1 MRREKIPRRMAG
13 LIACGERKSRQS
25 AAKVSQI
32 QGIQHIC
39 SRPGLFWNGA
49 GRPVKPTGSHTV
61 VPPTSD
67 WAKGKMAEDTLT
79 TSGIGRHGATRLPSV
94 DVDSFN
100 IELKDDDGFLGD
112 RASKGAFRKILDTLR
127 KPLKKNGEDPL
138 GSKSAEAIG
147 KSGLDEALVGDD
159 IGAAALVHGAI
170 EEFAQELAYVTRR
183 FLKTKG
189 WADTERIVV
198 GGGFRESRVGE
209 LAIARTDIILK
220 AEDFK
225 VEMVPIRF
233 DPDDAGLIGCLHLAP
248 SWIFEAHDSILAVDI
263 GGTNIRCGVVETRWK
278 KAPDLSKAS
287 VWKSELWRH
296 ADDEPTREGT
306 VKRLV
311 KMLKEL
317 IAAADTE
324 GLKLAP
330 FIGIAC
336 PGVINEDGS
345 IEKGAQN
352 LPGNWESSKFNL
364 PTSLVEAIPEIG
376 DHDTAVLMH
385 NDGVAQGLSEVPFM
399 QDVERW
405 GVLTIGTGL
414 GNARFTNRRK
424 DKGKSGNDDKD
435 KDEKKDKKSKD

>member
-1 MRREKIPRRMAG
+1 
-13 LIACGERKSRQS
+13 
-25 AAKVSQI
+25 
-32 QGIQHIC
+32 
-39 SRPGLFWNGA
+39 
-49 GRPVKPTGSHTV
+49 
-61 VPPTSD
+61 
-67 WAKGKMAEDTLT
+67 MAEDTLT

-94 DVDSFN
+94 DVDSYN

-112 RASKGAFRKILDTLR
+112 RASKGAFRKILDSLR
-127 KPLKKNGEDPL
+127 KPLKKNGGDPL
-138 GSKSAEAIG
+138 GDKSAEAIA
-147 KSGLDEALVGDD
+147 KSTLDEVLVGDD
-159 IGAAALVHGAI
+159 VGAAALVHGAI
-170 EEFAQELAYVTRR
+170 EEFAQELAHVTQR
-183 FLKTKG
+183 FLKTRA

-225 VEMVPIRF
+225 VDMVPIRF
-233 DPDDAGLIGCLHLAP
+233 HPDDAGLIGCLHLAP

-278 KAPDLSKAS
+278 KASDLSKAS

-296 ADDEPTREGT
+296 VNDEPTREGA

-317 IAAADTE
+317 IAAADNE

-352 LPGNWESSKFNL
+352 LPA
-364 PTSLVEAIPEIG
+364 SLVEAIPQIG

-399 QDVERW
+399 QDVDHW

-424 DKGKSGNDDKD
+424 DRDKDNKD
-435 KDEKKDKKSKD
+435 KDRDDKKDKKSKD

>member
-1 MRREKIPRRMAG
+1 MGSPAVVFKTP
-13 LIACGERKSRQS
+13 
-25 AAKVSQI
+25 
-32 QGIQHIC
+32 
-39 SRPGLFWNGA
+39 PG
-49 GRPVKPTGSHTV
+49 
-61 VPPTSD
+61 
-67 WAKGKMAEDTLT
+67 KGKMAEDVIT
-79 TSGIGRHGATRLPSV
+79 TTGIARHGATRLPSV
-94 DVDSFN
+94 EVDSFN
-100 IELKDDDGFLGD
+100 IELKDEDGFLGD
-112 RASKGAFRKILDTLR
+112 RASKGAFRKILDDLR
-127 KPLKKNGEDPL
+127 KPLKKNGDDPL
-138 GSKSAEAIG
+138 GKKPAEAIA
-147 KSGLDEALVGDD
+147 KSALDEVLVGDD
-159 IGAAALVHGAI
+159 VGAAALVHGAI
-170 EEFAQELAYVTRR
+170 EEFVQELAYVTQR
-183 FLKTKG
+183 FLRTKA

-220 AEDFK
+220 AGDFK
-225 VEMVPIRF
+225 VDLVPIRNH
-233 DPDDAGLIGCLHLAP
+233 PDDAGLIGALHLAP

-296 ADDEPTREGT
+296 ADDEPTREGA

-311 KMLKEL
+311 KMLKQL
-317 IAAADTE
+317 IADADAE

-336 PGVINEDGS
+336 PGVINDDGS

-364 PTSLVEAIPEIG
+364 PASLVEAIPEIG
-376 DHDTAVLMH
+376 GHDTAVLMH
-385 NDGVAQGLSEVPFM
+385 NDGVVQGLSEVPFM

-424 DKGKSGNDDKD
+424 DKDREKND
-435 KDEKKDKKSKD
+435 KKDKNSKD

>member
-1 MRREKIPRRMAG
+1 
-13 LIACGERKSRQS
+13 
-25 AAKVSQI
+25 
-32 QGIQHIC
+32 
-39 SRPGLFWNGA
+39 
-49 GRPVKPTGSHTV
+49 
-61 VPPTSD
+61 
-67 WAKGKMAEDTLT
+67 MAEDIVT
-79 TSGIGRHGATRLPSV
+79 TTGIARHGGTRLPSV

-112 RASKGAFRKILDTLR
+112 RASKGAFREILETLR
-127 KPLKKNGEDPL
+127 KPLKKNGDDPL

-147 KSGLDEALVGDD
+147 KNALDEALVGDD

-170 EEFAQELAYVTRR
+170 EEFAQELAYVIGR
-183 FLKTKG
+183 FLKTKA
-189 WADTERIVV
+189 WADTERIVI
-198 GGGFRESRVGE
+198 GGGFRQSRVGE
-209 LAIARTDIILK
+209 IAIARTDIILK
-220 AEDFK
+220 AQGEK
-225 VEMVPIRF
+225 IELVPIRF
-233 DPDDAGLIGCLHLAP
+233 HPDEAGLIGCLHLAP
-248 SWIFEAHDSILAVDI
+248 SWIFEAYDSILAVDI

-278 KAPDLSKAS
+278 KAPDLSKAE

-311 KMLKEL
+311 KMLKDL
-317 IAAADTE
+317 ILAADTD

-345 IEKGAQN
+345 IAKGAQN

-364 PTSLVEAIPEIG
+364 PASLVEAIPQIG
-376 DHDTAVLMH
+376 DHDTAILMH

-414 GNARFTNRRK
+414 GNARFTNRKKDNGK
-424 DKGKSGNDDKD
+424 DKKDANKDDKSGNG
-435 KDEKKDKKSKD
+435 KKDKKSKD

>member
-1 MRREKIPRRMAG
+1 MKDLAHFSPVRPAAAG
-13 LIACGERKSRQS
+13 LDRASMKPMSSPPVVASEIRQ
-25 AAKVSQI
+25 
-32 QGIQHIC
+32 
-39 SRPGLFWNGA
+39 
-49 GRPVKPTGSHTV
+49 GRH
-61 VPPTSD
+61 
-67 WAKGKMAEDTLT
+67 MAEDIVAT
-79 TSGIGRHGATRLPSV
+79 TGIARHGATRLPSV
-94 DVDSFN
+94 EVDNFN
-100 IELKDDDGFLGD
+100 IELKDDEGFLGD
-112 RASKGAFRKILDTLR
+112 RASKGAFRKILDDLR
-127 KPLKKNGEDPL
+127 KPLKKNGDDPL
-138 GSKSAEAIG
+138 GKKSAGEIA
-147 KSGLDEALVGDD
+147 KSELDEALVGADV
-159 IGAAALVHGAI
+159 GAAALVHGAI
-170 EEFAQELAYVTRR
+170 EEFAQELAYVTQR
-183 FLKTKG
+183 FLKTKA

-198 GGGFRESRVGE
+198 GGGFRQSRVGE

-220 AEDFK
+220 AEDFD
-225 VEMVPIRF
+225 VDLVPIRF
-233 DPDDAGLIGCLHLAP
+233 HPDDAGLLGTLHLAP
-248 SWIFEAHDSILAVDI
+248 SWIFEGHDSILAVDI

-278 KAPDLSKAS
+278 KAPDLSKAD

-296 ADDEPTREGT
+296 ADDEPTREGA

-311 KMLKEL
+311 KMLKDL
-317 IAAADTE
+317 IAATEAE

-364 PTSLVEAIPEIG
+364 PASLVEAIPQIG

-385 NDGVAQGLSEVPFM
+385 NDGVVQGLSEVPFM

-424 DKGKSGNDDKD
+424 DNG
-435 KDEKKDKKSKD
+435 KDEKKAKKGKD

>member
-1 MRREKIPRRMAG
+1 
-13 LIACGERKSRQS
+13 
-25 AAKVSQI
+25 
-32 QGIQHIC
+32 
-39 SRPGLFWNGA
+39 
-49 GRPVKPTGSHTV
+49 
-61 VPPTSD
+61 
-67 WAKGKMAEDTLT
+67 MAEDILT
-79 TSGIGRHGATRLPSV
+79 VSSIGKHGAARLPSV
-94 DVDSFN
+94 EIDSFN
-100 IELKDDDGFLGD
+100 IELKDEEGFLGD
-112 RASKGAFRKILDTLR
+112 RASKGAFRRILDGLR
-127 KPLKKNGEDPL
+127 KPLKKNGGDPL

-147 KSGLDEALVGDD
+147 KSGLDEVLAGDD

-170 EEFAQELAYVTRR
+170 EEFALELAYVTRR
-183 FLKTKG
+183 FLKTKA

-209 LAIARTDIILK
+209 LAIARTGIILK
-220 AEDFK
+220 GEGFK
-225 VEMVPIRF
+225 VDMMPIRF
-233 DPDDAGLIGCLHLAP
+233 APDDAGLIGCLHLAP

-263 GGTNIRCGVVETRWK
+263 GGTNIRCGMVETRWK
-278 KAPDLSKAS
+278 KASDLSKAA
-287 VWKSELWRH
+287 VWKSEVWRH
-296 ADDEPTREGT
+296 ADDEPTREGA

-317 IAAADTE
+317 IAAADSE

-336 PGVINEDGS
+336 PGVINGDGS
-345 IEKGAQN
+345 IAKGAQN

-364 PTSLVEAIPEIG
+364 PASLVEAIPEIG
-376 DHDTAVLMH
+376 EHDTAVLMH

-424 DKGKSGNDDKD
+424 DKDKD
-435 KDEKKDKKSKD
+435 KDEKKEK